1 MPHLCY
7 THLSQC
13 IPKHYTIE
21 LLRDYIHTV
30 PSIRDRHFC
39 TAASWKKRK
48 KNKLV
53 NFELGLIIS
62 EIFKNDMYYTIFWI
76 KNAYYSAP
84 TANSTNSLEIIL
96 SAQFIH
102 KCLLIHNIGM
112 LVLLIRCRNS
122 KHENGLL
129 VYIWHLAMNTNA
141 KSTNMKN
148 YFHISTLDTYLSKY
162 I

>member
-1 MPHLCY
+1 MSRSNRDTVLDRPDRRGRHDCRMPHPCY
-7 THLSQC
+7 THLSLC

-48 KNKLV
+48 KNKLI
-53 NFELGLIIS
+53 NFEFGLIIS
-62 EIFKNDMYYTIFWI
+62 EIFKNDMYSTIFWT
-76 KNAYYSAP
+76 KMHTTLQLLYV
-84 TANSTNSLEIIL
+84 NSTISLEMIL

-112 LVLLIRCRNS
+112 LVLLLIRCRNP
-122 KHENGLL
+122 KYENGLFIL
-129 VYIWHLAMNTNA
+129 LASGNE
-141 KSTNMKN
+141 
-148 YFHISTLDTYLSKY
+148 H
-162 I
+162 

>member
-1 MPHLCY
+1 MSRSNRDTVLDRPDRKGRHDCRMPHPCY
-7 THLSQC
+7 MHLSQC

-48 KNKLV
+48 EKKLI
-53 NFELGLIIS
+53 NFEFGLIIS

-76 KNAYYSAP
+76 KNAYYSAT
-84 TANSTNSLEIIL
+84 TANSTISLERIL

-102 KCLLIHNIGM
+102 KCLLI
-112 LVLLIRCRNS
+112 V
-122 KHENGLL
+122 
-129 VYIWHLAMNTNA
+129 NTWYRYA
-141 KSTNMKN
+141 ST
-148 YFHISTLDTYLSKY
+148 Y
-162 I
+162 

>member
-1 MPHLCY
+1 MSRSNRDTVLDRPDRKGRHDCRMPHQCY

-48 KNKLV
+48 KKKLI
-53 NFELGLIIS
+53 NFEFGLIIS

-102 KCLLIHNIGM
+102 KCLLLHNIGFSYFDF
-112 LVLLIRCRNS
+112 S
-122 KHENGLL
+122 K
-129 VYIWHLAMNTNA
+129 VVD
-141 KSTNMKN
+141 KSGSLKILFNLCGN
-148 YFHISTLDTYLSKY
+148 QV
-162 I
+162 